1 MKGISRKVERL
12 FRLVIR
18 ESESIAQ
25 DARPLSRPAMIGL
38 SILGGIVSGLGAVLF
53 RDLIG
58 LLHNIFFL
66 GEFSVNYDA
75 NTHTAAGPW
84 GPFIILVPM
93 VGAAGVTL
101 LVTIF
106 APEAKGHGVP
116 EVMDSVYYGR
126 GIIRPIVAVVK
137 ALASALCIG
146 SGGSVGREGPIVQI
160 GSSFGSM
167 IGQFLP
173 MTQKQ
178 RITLLAA
185 GAAGGIAAT
194 FNTPIGGMLF
204 AVELILNEVSTATL
218 VPVAICTITATYVG
232 RLFFGLHPSFVIP
245 SLTGPYS
252 SLESPQLLVSYVA
265 LGILM
270 GGASALC
277 VRTLY
282 LVEDLFDEHSFKN
295 PYLRHMSGMLAVGV
309 IFYLLLRLTGHYHVE
324 GVGYAT
330 VQDILTGSLP
340 GLPLLMLL
348 FILKL
353 ATTSLTLGS
362 GGSGGVFSPSLFLGA
377 TAGGIYGTILRMAFP
392 ALGIR
397 PEAFAVTG
405 MAGMVGGT
413 TGAALTAIVM
423 IFEMTLNY
431 SAIVPIAITVA
442 FAYGVRKALLRES
455 IYTMKLTRRGHI
467 MPNAF
472 RVGFLSLRKVGQLM
486 RRGVAS
492 VPASA
497 SLARLRRTAAA
508 HPETDWILVTER
520 GFVVGVDSRNDIP
533 ISTSE
538 GKYARGFARRMMKS
552 YSVGTEE
559 ETVFDVA
566 ARMRAEGTFVTLVSK
581 TQLPALKA
589 TDVLGVLGREHMGD
603 IVDEYVDFYS
613 GRQE

>member
-1 MKGISRKVERL
+1 MKAG
-12 FRLVIR
+12 
-18 ESESIAQ
+18 
-25 DARPLSRPAMIGL
+25 PLGRPAMIGL
-38 SILGGIVSGLGAVLF
+38 SILGGIVAGLGAVLF

-66 GEFSVNYDA
+66 GKLSSSYDA

-84 GPFIILVPM
+84 GPFIILAPG
-93 VGAAGVTL
+93 VGAAGVTV
-101 LVTIF
+101 LVTLF

-116 EVMDSVYYGR
+116 EVMDSVHYGK
-126 GIIRPIVAVVK
+126 GIIRPIVAVIK
-137 ALASALCIG
+137 AVASALCIG

-160 GSSFGSM
+160 GSAFGSM

-194 FNTPIGGMLF
+194 FNTPIGGILF

-232 RLFFGLHPSFVIP
+232 RLFFGIHPSFVIP

-252 SLESPQLLVSYVA
+252 SLESPEVLVSYVA

-282 LVEDLFDEHSFKN
+282 LVEDLFAARSFKN
-295 PYLRHMSGMLAVGV
+295 PYLRHTSAMVLVGV
-309 IFYLLLRLTGHYHVE
+309 MFYLLMRYSGHYYIE
-324 GVGYAT
+324 GVGYST
-330 VQDILTGSLP
+330 IQDILTGSLP
-340 GLPLLMLL
+340 GLPLLALL
-348 FILKL
+348 FVLKL
-353 ATTSLTLGS
+353 SATSITLGS

-377 TAGGIYGTILRMAFP
+377 TAGGIYGTILRMVFP

-397 PEAFAVTG
+397 PEAFAVAG

-423 IFEMTLNY
+423 IFEMTLDY

-442 FAYGVRKALLRES
+442 FSYGVRKALLRES

-467 MPNAF
+467 MPDAF
-472 RVGFLSLRKVGQLM
+472 RVGFLSLRKAGQVM
-486 RRGVAS
+486 TRKIVS

-508 HPETDWILVTER
+508 HPEAQWILVTER

-533 ISTSE
+533 MSTSE
-538 GKYARGFARRMMKS
+538 EKYKRGFATRIMRS
-552 YSVGTEE
+552 YSVGIEE

-566 ARMRAEGTFVTLVSK
+566 ARMRSEGTFVTLVSGTK
-581 TQLPALKA
+581 HSSLKA
-589 TDVLGVLGREHMGD
+589 ADVLGVLGREHMGD
-603 IVDEYVDFYS
+603 VVDEYVDFYS